1 MKKLYLIRHC
11 EASGQ
16 EPDAPLT
23 ENGHRQAKELVS
35 FFESRPV
42 DRILSSPF
50 RRAIES
56 IEAVAFQTN
65 CSIEIQD
72 DLRERVLSRQPLT
85 DWQEHLQKT
94 FTDFDYA
101 CPGGETSAE
110 ATRRIQNIMN
120 DVWSHSAETSVLVT
134 HGNLLALFLKTI
146 DPHFGFTDWKY
157 LSNPDVY
164 FVMKEKE
171 IYTYKRLWN
180 ETR

>member
-1 MKKLYLIRHC
+1 MKKIYLIRHC

-35 FFESRPV
+35 FFESRSV
-42 DRILSSPF
+42 NRILSSPF

-85 DWQEHLQKT
+85 DWQEHLQRT

-110 ATRRIQNIMN
+110 ATRRIQDIMN
-120 DVWSHSAETSVLVT
+120 DVWSHSAETTVLVT
-134 HGNLLALFLKTI
+134 HGNLLALYLHSL
-146 DPHFGFTDWKY
+146 DSSFGFEQGQH
-157 LSNPDVY
+157 LRNPDIFLV
-164 FVMKEKE
+164 KEVDDA
-171 IYTYKRLWN
+171 LVFDQLDLF
-180 ETR
+180 

>member
-1 MKKLYLIRHC
+1 MKKIYLIRHC

-35 FFESRPV
+35 FFESRSV

-56 IEAVAFQTN
+56 IEAVAFQKN
-65 CSIEIQD
+65 CPIEIQD

-110 ATRRIQNIMN
+110 ATRRIQDVLN

-134 HGNLLALFLKTI
+134 HGNLLALYLHSL
-146 DPHFGFTDWKY
+146 DVSFGFEQGQQ
-157 LSNPDVY
+157 LRNPDV
-164 FVMKEKE
+164 FLVTEVDDA
-171 IYTYKRLWN
+171 LVFDQLDLF
-180 ETR
+180 

>member
-1 MKKLYLIRHC
+1 MKKIYLIRHC

-35 FFESRPV
+35 FFESRSV

-110 ATRRIQNIMN
+110 ATRRIQDVLN
-120 DVWSHSAETSVLVT
+120 DVWSHSAETTLLVT
-134 HGNLLALFLKTI
+134 HGNLLALYLHSL
-146 DPHFGFTDWKY
+146 DASFGFEQGQQ
-157 LSNPDVY
+157 LRNPDV
-164 FVMKEKE
+164 FLVTEVDDA
-171 IYTYKRLWN
+171 LVFDQLDLF
-180 ETR
+180 

>member
-1 MKKLYLIRHC
+1 MKKIYLIRHC

-35 FFESRPV
+35 FFESRSV

-110 ATRRIQNIMN
+110 ATRRIQDVLN
-120 DVWSHSAETSVLVT
+120 DVWSHSAETTLLVT
-134 HGNLLALFLKTI
+134 HGNLLALYLHSF
-146 DPHFGFTDWKY
+146 DASFGFEQGQH
-157 LSNPDVY
+157 LRNPDV
-164 FVMKEKE
+164 FLVTEVDDA
-171 IYTYKRLWN
+171 LVFDQLDLF
-180 ETR
+180 